1 MGFFRK
7 TTRGNALILTMFILT
22 GMLIVALSG
31 SYIIIIGIKASGVQ
45 SQSTK
50 AYFGAEAGAERLLW
64 ELRQNGY
71 YYDSPSWTP
80 VFSDTLP
87 TSNVT
92 YNVYFSEFPPLVFTS
107 IGDYQNTKRSVEVR
121 IGF

>member
-1 MGFFRK
+1 MGFFKK

-45 SQSTK
+45 AQSTR

-71 YYDSPSWTP
+71 YYATPSWTSI
-80 VFSDTLP
+80 FDGSMP
-87 TSNVT
+87 TTNVT
-92 YNVYFSEFPPLVFTS
+92 YNVYFSEFPPLVFTA
-107 IGDYQNTKRSVEVR
+107 IGDYQNTKRSVEIR
-121 IGF
+121 I